1 MGDDSNDMPVSRVVR
16 WLTLGALILFA
27 IALYFRDGLQ
37 LPSLGPVAPAAT
49 DAAAAAAAATP
60 STTSR

>member
-1 MGDDSNDMPVSRVVR
+1 MADDSNDMPVSRIVR

-37 LPSLGPVAPAAT
+37 LPPLGPVAPAAA
-49 DAAAAAAAATP
+49 DAAPAAAP
-60 STTSR
+60 PTTSR